1 MRSSRYLARWQ
12 SVLACQSPA
21 RMLRRSLAR
30 FIRSKPNRP
39 ASLIRHTI
47 VVTIIVAI
55 IAVAFMAVVIMAD
68 IIAGVITDTAIVTVV
83 ITVTAIIT
91 AVGGTKTSAIDHKTK
106 RQGFNLGAL

>member
-1 MRSSRYLARWQ
+1 M
-12 SVLACQSPA
+12 
-21 RMLRRSLAR
+21 
-30 FIRSKPNRP
+30 RSKPNRP

-68 IIAGVITDTAIVTVV
+68 IIAGVIT
-83 ITVTAIIT
+83 VTAIIT
-91 AVGGTKTSAIDHKTK
+91 AVGGTKTSAVDHKTK